1 MIMEIKMETLEA
13 IRTRRSVRSYTS
25 EPIDD
30 ADLQKIIE
38 AAASAPSG
46 GNSQSWLFIS
56 VCEPKQI
63 ARMRAICPGIIG
75 IPSELS
81 YYVSIF
87 VDRKRK
93 FFNHQVFG
101 YRSRDAEYTAAA
113 HDLGLGGCA
122 IGSFHVE
129 GVKEFLKIPEQ
140 VEPVLLIVLGKPR
153 SILPP
158 RGKNFYKK
166 SISRKVLKK
175 YKNGTN
181 RIKKRIVYARFLHN
195 YKCPRTLR

>member
-1 MIMEIKMETLEA
+1 METLEA

-75 IPSELS
+75 IPSGIIVLCLDFRGQKKEVLPIIK
-81 YYVSIF
+81 YLDIGAAMQ
-87 VDRKRK
+87 
-93 FFNHQVFG
+93 NILL
-101 YRSRDAEYTAAA
+101 AA

-153 SILPP
+153 SIPSAP
-158 RGKNFYKK
+158 RKK
-166 SISRKVLKK
+166 LLQEIYFQESFEKI
-175 YKNGTN
+175 
-181 RIKKRIVYARFLHN
+181 
-195 YKCPRTLR
+195 

>member
-46 GNSQSWLFIS
+46 GNRQSWLFIS
-56 VCEPKQI
+56 ICDPKNI
-63 ARMRAICPGIIG
+63 ARMRAICPGIVG
-75 IPSELS
+75 IPAGIIVLCL
-81 YYVSIF
+81 
-87 VDRKRK
+87 DLQGQKRE
-93 FFNHQVFG
+93 NLPIINYLDIGAAMQNILL
-101 YRSRDAEYTAAA
+101 AA

-129 GVKEFLKIPEQ
+129 GVKEFLKIPDHM
-140 VEPVLLIVLGKPR
+140 EPVLLTVLGKP
-153 SILPP
+153 
-158 RGKNFYKK
+158 K
-166 SISRKVLKK
+166 SIPSAPRKKPLQEIYFHES
-175 YKNGTN
+175 YKE
-181 RIKKRIVYARFLHN
+181 K
-195 YKCPRTLR
+195 